1 MVKPYRV
8 ANFFA
13 TRGGRNLHA
22 SAINSFHAAAAAAV
36 FGFEDILYR
45 DSTDATTKVDILRA
59 FPQTFGDSKP
69 RI

>member
-8 ANFFA
+8 ANFLA

-22 SAINSFHAAAAAAV
+22 LAINSFHAAAAAV

>member
-22 SAINSFHAAAAAAV
+22 SAINSFHAAAAV